1 MNFMSTQ
8 DPKEQIRE
16 VQRKMREEQRRIDRD
31 IREIAREEAK
41 VKLEIK
47 NLAKRGGYDSAIRSL
62 AKELVGSKKAVAK
75 LYMAKTQLNSI
86 SMQLRSQV
94 NFLLLLLL
102 LLLTCKNIIECTNK
116 HDECFQIIHF
126 RNENNE

>member
-1 MNFMSTQ
+1 MRTDGLVKKNIAYSKINQYLSNLSILPTKMNFITTQ
-8 DPKEQIRE
+8 DPKEQMRE
-16 VQRKMREEQRRIDRD
+16 VQRKMREEQRRIDRE

-47 NLAKRGGYDSAIRSL
+47 NLAKRGGYDTAIRSL

-94 NFLLLLLL
+94 
-102 LLLTCKNIIECTNK
+102 
-116 HDECFQIIHF
+116 
-126 RNENNE
+126 